1 MCRSLK
7 NGQRRRCPSCSA
19 FPAAARANGNR
30 RQSRTARRKLV
41 DHLHGL
47 GLVDTATAVL
57 AAPPSVLAP
66 FMAATGIAPAI
77 LGDIPMPGVG
87 PKAADITALVQ
98 RANDERAQLNR
109 RAAKPSAVCASPTV
123 SSPRP
128 LLARVAA
135 PQAVHAGAAA
145 RLAQAMGGGRSRSV
159 PSRGPGAKPA
169 ANVPNCKTNIAVL
182 LNWEDRAEDVFAA
195 GSSKAQCRIACA
207 EAEMLCKGCP
217 LMESCAQEAKDS
229 HYTGVAGGRIVVNG
243 RHLLTPS
250 SPARIVA

>member
-30 RQSRTARRKLV
+30 RQSRMARRKVV
-41 DHLHGL
+41 DHLNDL
-47 GLVDTATAVL
+47 GLVDTAAAVL

-66 FMAATGIAPAI
+66 FMAAVGIDPAI
-77 LGDIPMPGVG
+77 LGDVPMPGVG
-87 PKAADITALVQ
+87 PKAADVTALVR

-109 RAAKPSAVCASPTV
+109 RAAQQSVVCAAPTI

-128 LLARVAA
+128 RLARVAA

-145 RLAQAMGGGRSRSV
+145 RLAHAMGGGRGRGVPGRASV
-159 PSRGPGAKPA
+159 VKPA

-229 HYTGVAGGRIVVNG
+229 HYTGVAGGRIFVNG
-243 RHLLTPS
+243 RHRLTPS

>member
-30 RQSRTARRKLV
+30 RQSRMARRRVV
-41 DHLHGL
+41 DHLNGL
-47 GLVDTATAVL
+47 GLVDTAAAVL

-66 FMAATGIAPAI
+66 FMAAAGIDPAI
-77 LGDIPMPGVG
+77 LGDVPMPGVG
-87 PKAADITALVQ
+87 PKAADVTVLVQ

-109 RAAKPSAVCASPTV
+109 RAAQQSAVCAAPTV
-123 SSPRP
+123 ISPRR
-128 LLARVAA
+128 LTRAAA

-145 RLAQAMGGGRSRSV
+145 RLAQAMGGRGV
-159 PSRGPGAKPA
+159 PRRVPGPKPA
-169 ANVPNCKTNIAVL
+169 ANVPNCRTNIAVL
-182 LNWEDRAEDVFAA
+182 QNWEDRAEDVFAA

-229 HYTGVAGGRIVVNG
+229 HYTGVAGGRIFVNG
-243 RHLLTPS
+243 RHRLTPS